1 MPLVLECEWGSCQDT
16 FGRMENLCKHMETH
30 LGTSDPSEDSDEN
43 EGQGNDRS
51 MDETYCE
58 TFTWSQ
64 WSSYLVLC
72 ECLNFQPSRAAFGD
86 IVDSAR

>member
-1 MPLVLECEWGSCQDT
+1 MSFRSCKFTGVDYLKEMSPNKRIQKKMPLVLECEWGSCQDT

-51 MDETYCE
+51 MDETHCE

-64 WSSYLVLC
+64 
-72 ECLNFQPSRAAFGD
+72 
-86 IVDSAR
+86 